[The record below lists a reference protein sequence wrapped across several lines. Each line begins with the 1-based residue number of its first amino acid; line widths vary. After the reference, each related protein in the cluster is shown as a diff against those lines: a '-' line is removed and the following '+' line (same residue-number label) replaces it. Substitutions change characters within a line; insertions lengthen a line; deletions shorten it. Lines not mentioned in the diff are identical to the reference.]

1 MRTPWSDYVETSGV
15 IFFARMLEKIR
26 LKNAGELPPDYN
38 FVGNGVWDSFDAR
51 FCRFFDVD
59 EAALTKRALEGGTN
73 EEILEWCF
81 QKFGRPNEEKIRA
94 WNSYLA
100 KRGWSDES
108 SEELEQVKSAHGFGA
123 RGDIQTWIDFHDA
136 DEGRTPR
143 SKVRIS

>member
-1 MRTPWSDYVETSGV
+1 MKKPCSDYVETSGV

-26 LKNAGELPPDYN
+26 LKKAGELPPDYN

-51 FCRFFDVD
+51 FCRFFEVD
-59 EAALTKRALEGGTN
+59 GAALTRRTLEGGTN

-108 SEELEQVKSAHGFGA
+108 SDELEQVKSAHGFGE
-123 RGDIQTWIDFHDA
+123 RDDIQTWIDFHDA

-143 SKVRIS
+143 SKLRIS